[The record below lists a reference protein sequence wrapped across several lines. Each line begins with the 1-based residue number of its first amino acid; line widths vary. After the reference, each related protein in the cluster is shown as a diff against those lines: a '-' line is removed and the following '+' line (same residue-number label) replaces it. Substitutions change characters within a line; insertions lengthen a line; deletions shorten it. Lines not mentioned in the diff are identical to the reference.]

1 MLHVE
6 LDEEEIALLKE
17 LIDEYLSDLRS
28 EIMATDNLD
37 YKMMLKM
44 RKFLLLKI
52 QYALNETELEPIA
65 G

>member
-1 MLHVE
+1 MVHIE
-6 LDEEEIALLKE
+6 LDEEEMALMKE
-17 LIDEYLSDLRS
+17 LIEECLSDLRS
-28 EIMATDNLD
+28 EISATDNLD

-52 QYALNETELEPIA
+52 QYALNETDLEPVA

>member
-1 MLHVE
+1 MINLE

-17 LIDEYLSDLRS
+17 LIEEYLSDLRS
-28 EIMATDNLD
+28 EISATDNLD
-37 YKMMLKM
+37 YKLMLKM